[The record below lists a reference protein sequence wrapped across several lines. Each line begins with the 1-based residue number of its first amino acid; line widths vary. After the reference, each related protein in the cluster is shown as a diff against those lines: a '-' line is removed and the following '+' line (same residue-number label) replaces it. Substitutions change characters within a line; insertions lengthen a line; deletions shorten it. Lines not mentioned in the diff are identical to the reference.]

1 MNRFRTAMA
10 LGAAIVA
17 LSCTSP
23 VDPITPTTVLINTGA
38 IALDALGAT
47 AQLDAVVRD
56 QDGLPIE
63 SPDIIW
69 SSSNGSVATVSETGL
84 VTAVSVGLAEIT
96 ATSGDVSDQTGV
108 DVTQPVSGIVK
119 ASGDQQIGTVGA
131 ALATPI
137 EVRLE
142 DRLGSP
148 IEGIQLDFVVTVGGG
163 SLASPTATTNSDGR
177 ATSSW
182 TLGTQAGTHQVT
194 TTVSG
199 ESSSTAFSATAL
211 PDAPDALQKIAGD
224 NQTDV
229 PNATLPQLIVV
240 RVVDQ
245 FDNPISGE
253 NVTFT
258 VTAGGG
264 TVNSSSVQTDANGD
278 AAVEWTLGSE
288 GNNSLTASANN
299 IADVTF
305 DATATAVTG
314 DFDIDVRFLSTPT
327 ASQQAAFDNAAARW
341 ESLITGDVVDVPLT
355 TSAGACASGSPALDE
370 TVDDVIIFASITPID
385 GPGGILGSAGPCF
398 IRSGNDLTILGAM
411 EFDSDDVASL
421 ENDGLFEDVILHEM
435 GHVLGI
441 GTLWDIKGLLIDPS
455 QSGGTDPHFVGTEA
469 LAQFDAIG
477 GDSYTG
483 GNKVPVE
490 DTGGPGTADGHWRES
505 VFDNELMTG
514 FIDVTSNPLSVVTV
528 GSLEDLG
535 YQVDSSGA
543 DSFTLNLSLR
553 AGSFATLALGND
565 IRDGLIYR
573 VDRSGRVLETVSK

>member
-1 MNRFRTAMA
+1 MNRTAIV
-10 LGAAIVA
+10 LGATIVA

-23 VDPITPTTVLINTGA
+23 VDPIVPTTVSINTGA
-38 IALDALGAT
+38 IGLDALGAT

-69 SSSNGSVATVSETGL
+69 SSSNSSVATVSETGL

-108 DVTQPVSGIVK
+108 DVTQPVSGIAK
-119 ASGDQQIGTVGA
+119 PSGDLQIGTVGA

-148 IEGIQLDFVVTVGGG
+148 IEGIQIDFEVTVGGG
-163 SLASPTATTNSDGR
+163 SLTSTSATTNSDGR

-182 TLGTQAGTHQVT
+182 TLGTEAGTHQVT

-199 ESSSTAFSATAL
+199 ESSSTTFSATAL

-224 NQTDV
+224 NQSDV

-240 RVVDQ
+240 RIVDQ

-421 ENDGLFEDVILHEM
+421 ENDGQFEDVILHEM
-435 GHVLGI
+435 GHVLGF

-490 DTGGPGTADGHWRES
+490 NTGGPGTADGHWRES

-553 AGSFATLALGND
+553 AGSSATLALGND

-573 VDRSGRVLETVSK
+573 VDPSGRVLGTVSK